1 MSYMHIYQ
9 INYATCNWLADVSE
23 KAVETAPSVILV
35 DDIDSIEKQTSL
47 YGTQTFN
54 QLMKEMDE

>member
-1 MSYMHIYQ
+1 MILYKNAIS
-9 INYATCNWLADVSE
+9 DVSE

-47 YGTQTFN
+47 YGSQTFN